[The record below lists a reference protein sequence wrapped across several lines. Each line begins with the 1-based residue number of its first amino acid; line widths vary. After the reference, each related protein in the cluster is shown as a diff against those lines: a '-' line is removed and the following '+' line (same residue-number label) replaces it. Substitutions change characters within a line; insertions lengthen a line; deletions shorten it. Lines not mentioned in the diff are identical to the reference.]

1 MPISQKISDKLK
13 SSSWIRKMFE
23 EGLQMKQK
31 YGAENVF
38 DLSFTLGPNLYANI
52 IFNITN
58 MSEIVTEISRITE
71 EHPNSIYEV
80 WYYLIQWVV
89 GNSF

>member
-1 MPISQKISDKLK
+1 
-13 SSSWIRKMFE
+13 
-23 EGLQMKQK
+23 
-31 YGAENVF
+31 
-38 DLSFTLGPNLYANI
+38 
-52 IFNITN
+52 